1 MLQLIEF
8 FLSQNWEVSFGTTSA
23 KNENSLDLEALGSKE
38 YQLELNSS
46 SFDHLI
52 QKLNPNIVLF
62 DRFTIEEQFGWRVA
76 ELLPNTLRLLDTEDL
91 HSLRKTRQ
99 ECLKKGI
106 EFSSEQLLNSDIAQR
121 EIASIYRCDLTLM
134 ISSFEMKLLKEVFK
148 VPESLLC
155 YVPFLLDPIDE
166 NQVASW
172 FSFTERT
179 DFVSIGNFLHPPNL
193 DATLQLKKLIWPKIK
208 KKLPKAQL
216 HIYGAYPSQQV
227 LQLHNSKEGFLVHG
241 FVDKA
246 DEVIGKAKVLLAPLR
261 YGAGLKGKL
270 VQAMQNGTPSV
281 TTSIGTEAMYADF
294 SWPGFIED
302 DLDSFSEK
310 AVQLYTQ
317 EEVWEAAQ
325 RNGVQ
330 IINEL
335 YDKKEHQKTL
345 MDRIT
350 KIIQNLESHR
360 SQNFTGQMLQHHTMK
375 SYKYLS
381 KWIEEKN
388 KKLI

>member
-1 MLQLIEF
+1 M
-8 FLSQNWEVSFGTTSA
+8 
-23 KNENSLDLEALGSKE
+23 
-38 YQLELNSS
+38 
-46 SFDHLI
+46 
-52 QKLNPNIVLF
+52 
-62 DRFTIEEQFGWRVA
+62 
-76 ELLPNTLRLLDTEDL
+76 
-91 HSLRKTRQ
+91 
-99 ECLKKGI
+99 
-106 EFSSEQLLNSDIAQR
+106 
-121 EIASIYRCDLTLM
+121 
-134 ISSFEMKLLKEVFK
+134 
-148 VPESLLC
+148 
-155 YVPFLLDPIDE
+155 
-166 NQVASW
+166 
-172 FSFTERT
+172 
-179 DFVSIGNFLHPPNL
+179 
-193 DATLQLKKLIWPKIK
+193 
-208 KKLPKAQL
+208 